1 MDVVKDRQLAQ
12 GYIWIAG
19 TSGYS
24 FQMTLAVNMGKTG
37 SSIKSAEIKGINFK
51 MKVPLAFGQALNTP
65 TIFATNIIIPF

>member
-1 MDVVKDRQLAQ
+1 MDESNVKDRQQAQ

-51 MKVPLAFGQALNTP
+51 MKVP
-65 TIFATNIIIPF
+65 

>member
-51 MKVPLAFGQALNTP
+51 MKVPLALVWSGVQTLDKR
-65 TIFATNIIIPF
+65 